1 MTKPTGRP
9 RGRPRKEKVE
19 DILGSDDE
27 NYARKPWRQIHAARE
42 AEDEA
47 REAAKGDGG
56 TILSNEEFLDEELKK
71 PVRYGRRA
79 KLEPTEEILRLIG
92 ELSKLFATQAEIAGV
107 LGVPRMTFVD
117 FLNRHEEA
125 RDVFDNGQAH
135 AKISLRRKQLALA
148 DKNAPAGI
156 FLGKNYL
163 GQKDEHH
170 SVTRSD
176 TPANELTKEQLMEIA
191 RRAPKS
197 NDPTIKIQ

>member
-27 NYARKPWRQIHAARE
+27 NYARKPWKTIHAARE

-47 REAAKGDGG
+47 REAQKSTAPQ
-56 TILSNEEFLDEELKK
+56 LSNEEFLDEELKK
-71 PVRYGRRA
+71 PVRYGRRPQ
-79 KLEPTEEILRLIG
+79 LEPTEDIIRLIG

-107 LGVPRMTFVD
+107 LGVARMTFVD
-117 FLNRHEEA
+117 FMNRHPEVRE
-125 RDVFDNGQAH
+125 VFDNGQAH

-170 SVTRSD
+170 NVTRSD
-176 TPANELTKEQLMEIA
+176 TPANELSKEQLMEIA
-191 RRAPKS
+191 RRAPKPT
-197 NDPTIKIQ
+197 DPKIKIQ

>member
-9 RGRPRKEKVE
+9 RGRPRKERVE
-19 DILGSDDE
+19 DILGADDE
-27 NYARKPWRQIHAARE
+27 NYGRKPWKQIHAARE

-47 REAAKGDGG
+47 REAAKSAAPEM
-56 TILSNEEFLDEELKK
+56 SNEEFLDEELKK
-71 PVRYGRRA
+71 PVRYGRRP
-79 KLEPTEEILRLIG
+79 KLEPDEATLRLIG

-117 FLNRHEEA
+117 FLNRHDEA

-170 SVTRSD
+170 NVNRSD
-176 TPANELTKEQLMEIA
+176 TPANELSKEQLMEIA
-191 RRAPKS
+191 RRAPKPI
-197 NDPTIKIQ
+197 DPKIKIQ

>member
-9 RGRPRKEKVE
+9 RGRPKKNVE
-19 DILGSDDE
+19 DILGADDE
-27 NYARKPWRQIHAARE
+27 NYGRKPWRQIHEARE

-47 REAAKGDGG
+47 REAAKNAAPEQ
-56 TILSNEEFLDEELKK
+56 SNEDFLDEELKK
-71 PVRYGRRA
+71 PVRYGRRP
-79 KLEPTEEILRLIG
+79 KLEPDEPTLRLIG

-170 SVTRSD
+170 NVTRSD
-176 TPANELTKEQLMEIA
+176 TPANELSKEQLMEIA

-197 NDPTIKIQ
+197 TPDIKIQ